1 MSPFMIKFRI
11 NEVQRNLNHA
21 TDSAEIEK
29 LEADIQDWK
38 RHLHEA
44 EMIEFE
50 ERVGF
55 KSMERNAGVWDE
67 R

>member
-1 MSPFMIKFRI
+1 MSPFMIEFRI

-29 LEADIQDWK
+29 LEADLQGWK

-44 EMIEFE
+44 KMIEFE

>member
-1 MSPFMIKFRI
+1 MIKMRMKD
-11 NEVQRNLNHA
+11 VQRQLDRA
-21 TDSAEIEK
+21 TDAEEIARLK
-29 LEADIQDWK
+29 QDMLEWK
-38 RHLHEA
+38 RHLHDA
-44 EMIEFE
+44 QMIEFE

>member
-1 MSPFMIKFRI
+1 MSSLQIKFRI
-11 NEVQRNLNHA
+11 EEVQRNLRHA
-21 TDSAEIEK
+21 TDSQEIAQLEK
-29 LEADIQDWK
+29 DLKDWK
-38 RHLHEA
+38 RHLHDA

-55 KSMERNAGVWDE
+55 KSMERNAGVWGE

>member
-1 MSPFMIKFRI
+1 MSSFMIKMRMKD
-11 NEVQRNLNHA
+11 VQRQLDGA
-21 TDSAEIEK
+21 TDAEEIARLK
-29 LEADIQDWK
+29 KSLQDWK
-38 RHLHEA
+38 RHLHDA

-55 KSMERNAGVWDE
+55 KSMERNAGVWGE

>member
-1 MSPFMIKFRI
+1 MSSTLIKFRI
-11 NEVQRNLNHA
+11 NETERNLRNA
-21 TDSAEIEK
+21 TDSQEIAQLEK
-29 LEADIQDWK
+29 DLKDWK
-38 RHLHEA
+38 RHLHDA

-55 KSMERNAGVWDE
+55 KSMERNAGVWGE

>member
-1 MSPFMIKFRI
+1 MSSTLIKFRI
-11 NEVQRNLNHA
+11 SETERNLRNA
-21 TDSAEIEK
+21 TDSQEIAQLEK
-29 LEADIQDWK
+29 DLKGWK
-38 RHLHEA
+38 RHLHDA

-55 KSMERNAGVWDE
+55 KSMEQNAGVWNE

>member
-1 MSPFMIKFRI
+1 MSSLQIKFRI
-11 NEVQRNLNHA
+11 EEVQRNLRHA
-21 TDSAEIEK
+21 TDWQEIAQLEK
-29 LEADIQDWK
+29 DLKDWK
-38 RHLHEA
+38 RHLHDA

-55 KSMERNAGVWDE
+55 KSMERNAGVWGE